1 MYAGGRGQ
9 SRMGGT
15 KMRRFLVQMV
25 TEIDFVSGTDGT
37 AHNYEQHVA
46 EVVKEAAQ
54 RLSLR
59 TIQGNR
65 VAKVQVTE
73 IKDVVSL

>member
-1 MYAGGRGQ
+1 MLASADNRHGRTTM
-9 SRMGGT
+9 S
-15 KMRRFLVQMV
+15 RFLVQMV
-25 TEIDFVSGTDGT
+25 TEIDFVSGGSDPV
-37 AHNYEQHVA
+37 AHGYEQHVA

-59 TIQGNR
+59 TIQGNK
-65 VAKVQVTE
+65 VVKVQVTE